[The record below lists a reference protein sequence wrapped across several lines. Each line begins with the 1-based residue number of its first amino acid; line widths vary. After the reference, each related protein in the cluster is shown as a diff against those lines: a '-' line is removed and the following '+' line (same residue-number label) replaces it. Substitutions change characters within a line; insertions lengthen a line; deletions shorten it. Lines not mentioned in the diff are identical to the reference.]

1 MIERIETFCKY
12 QRDFFI
18 KEATGKKTTEYI
30 NGYITAIQ
38 DILNLIDYERSNK
51 NEIY

>member
-1 MIERIETFCKY
+1 MIERIEIFCKY
-12 QRDFFI
+12 QRDFFSR
-18 KEATGKKTTEYI
+18 ENVGKKTKEFM
-30 NGYITAIQ
+30 NGYILAIQ